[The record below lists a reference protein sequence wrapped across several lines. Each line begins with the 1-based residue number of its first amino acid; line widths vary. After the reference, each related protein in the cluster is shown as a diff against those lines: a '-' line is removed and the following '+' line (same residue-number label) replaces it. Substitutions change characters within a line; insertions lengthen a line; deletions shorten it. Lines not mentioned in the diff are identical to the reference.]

1 MTACTP
7 ATARAGAVS
16 RDRMRAWGCGL
27 RRVAPHTIPSIHRSE
42 ENANWPLVFARASG
56 RSTLSPR
63 PGARRLRVKVLG
75 RLGAGTG
82 ALLLAGVEG
91 GEDPAVPGA
100 AAQVAGD
107 GLAQRELVGVGPAVK
122 QVVDRHDHPGDAEAA
137 LHGALLDE
145 GALDVGQLALG
156 AQALDGAEVAADRV
170 GGHDAAGGDQDP
182 VHHDRAGPTLAL
194 LAGVLGA
201 GKAEPLPEHVQ
212 QALPDPGVDDG
223 AVLAVDLEP
232 VAVGGL
238 VGAGGGLDA
247 HAARLLCSAR
257 MATTWTAWRRNSAV
271 PRWSEM
277 GVAASR
283 ASSPNLATASGGA
296 VIASQSIWP
305 AMNSS
310 AAVAR
315 SGRGATDPSPSRTLR
330 PARSTARPQTTI
342 EITMALR
349 VPTLRNCCGPSRR
362 GTRISWM
369 TSPGWIAVRFTPVMN
384 SSIGRR
390 RVPPRLAS
398 TRVASRAPS
407 TGSPSP
413 AGLAVPTLPPTVPAL
428 RICGEPTV
436 RAAAASP
443 GRTPARSFS
452 ISVQVP
458 PARRCAPGSSSSA
471 SNTSASVVGRATSM
485 MTSHP
490 AVGREPPRPE
500 RSSISVRMALWSSEP
515 RSRLRSET
523 SIWATSAVTGMATPA
538 SRAAAWTICMSLWC
552 RSTRKPGSNRRCS
565 MPVALRSRIW
575 LPASP
580 PASTLM
586 AGGMS
591 TSWASSRTIASLT
604 SSMIPATMS
613 WLAALTV
620 WPEPTGPT
628 CTIVLP
634 SDSRMGSAASKS
646 SAAPPTMIERVA
658 STAPA
663 SPPLTG
669 ASRNRTPRACA
680 ALPTRRA
687 VSGRIVLMSISS
699 SPWRAVDRTPSSP
712 STTASTSGESGTIVI
727 TTSAPAATS
736 AAEPAALAPAD
747 TRARTGSWERLWT
760 VSSWPARTRCSAMGL
775 PITPRPMNPIAVI
788 GGPPKFATRF
798 SVMREAIPTRWV
810 DRTPSQA
817 PSQASVEGFPSAGGD
832 GDEAAG
838 HGRGDAQHL
847 REQALVVVPVQA
859 SLGRGDRHGGHAVA
873 DPEHRHGQT
882 ADADLLLAVVDGVPL
897 ARDGVELG
905 EEPAPVDDGPRCA
918 RRQPGTLQQRLHR
931 RPRPEGEQDLADR
944 GRVRQYP
951 APHLGEHPD
960 AVLAGRHLRDVDGV
974 VAVQHDQG

>member
-42 ENANWPLVFARASG
+42 ENANWPSVFAGASG

-82 ALLLAGVEG
+82 ALLLDGVEG

-107 GLAQRELVGVGPAVK
+107 GLAQRELVGVGPAVE
-122 QVVDRHDHPGDAEAA
+122 QVVDRHDHPRDAEAA

-182 VHHDRAGPTLAL
+182 VHHDRAGPALAL

-212 QALPDPGVDDG
+212 QALPDPGVDDV
-223 AVLAVDLEP
+223 AVLAVDPEP

-271 PRWSEM
+271 PRWS
-277 GVAASR
+277 
-283 ASSPNLATASGGA
+283 
-296 VIASQSIWP
+296 

-330 PARSTARPQTTI
+330 PAWSTARPQTTI
-342 EITMALR
+342 EITIALR

-452 ISVQVP
+452 ISVQVT
-458 PARRCAPGSSSSA
+458 PARSTTSSSS
-471 SNTSASVVGRATSM
+471 TS
-485 MTSHP
+485 
-490 AVGREPPRPE
+490 
-500 RSSISVRMALWSSEP
+500 
-515 RSRLRSET
+515 
-523 SIWATSAVTGMATPA
+523 
-538 SRAAAWTICMSLWC
+538 
-552 RSTRKPGSNRRCS
+552 
-565 MPVALRSRIW
+565 
-575 LPASP
+575 
-580 PASTLM
+580 
-586 AGGMS
+586 
-591 TSWASSRTIASLT
+591 
-604 SSMIPATMS
+604 
-613 WLAALTV
+613 
-620 WPEPTGPT
+620 
-628 CTIVLP
+628 
-634 SDSRMGSAASKS
+634 
-646 SAAPPTMIERVA
+646 
-658 STAPA
+658 
-663 SPPLTG
+663 
-669 ASRNRTPRACA
+669 
-680 ALPTRRA
+680 
-687 VSGRIVLMSISS
+687 
-699 SPWRAVDRTPSSP
+699 
-712 STTASTSGESGTIVI
+712 
-727 TTSAPAATS
+727 
-736 AAEPAALAPAD
+736 
-747 TRARTGSWERLWT
+747 
-760 VSSWPARTRCSAMGL
+760 
-775 PITPRPMNPIAVI
+775 
-788 GGPPKFATRF
+788 
-798 SVMREAIPTRWV
+798 
-810 DRTPSQA
+810 
-817 PSQASVEGFPSAGGD
+817 
-832 GDEAAG
+832 
-838 HGRGDAQHL
+838 
-847 REQALVVVPVQA
+847 
-859 SLGRGDRHGGHAVA
+859 
-873 DPEHRHGQT
+873 
-882 ADADLLLAVVDGVPL
+882 
-897 ARDGVELG
+897 
-905 EEPAPVDDGPRCA
+905 
-918 RRQPGTLQQRLHR
+918 
-931 RPRPEGEQDLADR
+931 
-944 GRVRQYP
+944 
-951 APHLGEHPD
+951 
-960 AVLAGRHLRDVDGV
+960 
-974 VAVQHDQG
+974 